1 MKRISGFLRP
11 HKHVSTDLGWSLEL
25 IPDPDDPFQPAEV
38 FVTAQQLENA
48 GIVPRLYRR
57 ISFVP
62 RDLHELREPEQP
74 KRPIRLHAGN
84 GIAGAAPGIH
94 GRKDKKARLA

>member
-11 HKHVSTDLGWSLEL
+11 HKHVSTDLGWSIEI
-25 IPDPDDPFQPAEV
+25 IPDPDDPFRPTEV
-38 FVTAQQLENA
+38 FVTSEQLEHA

-62 RDLHELREPEQP
+62 RDLVATMKKLVVEQ
-74 KRPIRLHAGN
+74 KD
-84 GIAGAAPGIH
+84 AA
-94 GRKDKKARLA
+94 RQV